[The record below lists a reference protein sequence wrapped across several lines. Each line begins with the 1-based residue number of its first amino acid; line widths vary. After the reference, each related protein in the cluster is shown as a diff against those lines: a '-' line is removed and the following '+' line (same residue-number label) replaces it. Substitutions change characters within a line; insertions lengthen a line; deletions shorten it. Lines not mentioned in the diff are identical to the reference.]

1 MSADFRG
8 PATAAPTA
16 GGHLTPGENL
26 RAEIER
32 LGLDQI
38 AVAEATGVSRQS
50 INNIVNNRQPIS
62 RAMAARLGVLTGHDK
77 DYWLQSSF
85 AASNAARAGARR
97 VAAAESRPFGVRVNH
112 EIVDDIRSGVMSV
125 DPFDEDN
132 VHLASIDLT
141 LDDFILTTE
150 GKKIDISDGQ
160 SFRLEAGRTINV
172 STREWIKLPGHYIAR
187 VGAMNSLARIGIM
200 TSHGFQIDPGF
211 EGHLQFCVFNAGGRD
226 FELRSGMPVIS
237 IEIMPLGATPTDNAR
252 AAEHVRTAGDRS
264 PVISI
269 FRNDVC
275 DKKIRDSIRSC
286 VKLDVQGDKV
296 KARILELDIE
306 IYAGSA
312 DDAAAN
318 AVNCA
323 LGALLALRD
332 NPKSAAAERAKY
344 QRFFGEIADNIYFDA
359 EETRRALACFGFP
372 SEAGGALIVTLR
384 GGEEAVVHLPSRNSS
399 ISLRHLARR
408 LSEDPLAL
416 ILILAGLVAYRA

>member
-8 PATAAPTA
+8 TATAAQA
-16 GGHLTPGENL
+16 VGGHLTPGEHL

-62 RAMAARLGVLTGHDK
+62 RAMASRLGALTGHDK

-85 AASNAARAGARR
+85 AAGHTARPGARR
-97 VAAAESRPFGVRVNH
+97 AATVEPRPFGVRVNH
-112 EIVDDIRSGVMSV
+112 EIVADIKNGVV
-125 DPFDEDN
+125 AIDPFDESN
-132 VHLASIDLT
+132 VQFASIDLT

-150 GKKIDISDGQ
+150 GKKVDISDGH
-160 SFRLEAGRTINV
+160 SFTLAAGRTVNV
-172 STREWIKLPGHYIAR
+172 STREWIRLPGHYIGR

-200 TSHGFQIDPGF
+200 ASHGFQIDPGF

-237 IEIMPLGATPTDNAR
+237 IEIMPLGSTPTDNVR
-252 AAEHVRTAGDRS
+252 AAEHVRTAADRS

-275 DKKIRDSIRSC
+275 NKKIRDSIRGC

-306 IYAGSA
+306 IFAGSA

-318 AVNCA
+318 AVTGA
-323 LGALLALRD
+323 LGALLALRA

-344 QRFFGEIADNIYFDA
+344 QRFFGEIADTIYFDA
-359 EETRRALACFGFP
+359 EETRRALACFGFT

-384 GGEEAVVHLPSRNSS
+384 DGEEAVIHLPSRNSS

-408 LSEDPLAL
+408 LNEDPLAL
-416 ILILAGLVAYRA
+416 ILVLAGLAVG